1 MYTYNLEKSTVWQDS
16 KQLDIQ
22 IYMVTTKFPAVE
34 KYGLVSQL
42 QRAAVSIP
50 TNISEESARHTA
62 KDQMHF
68 YNLAFVSLMEVLNLL
83 IIAPA
88 LHYPDQGKYIALR
101 TIIDKIANKL
111 NALRNKN
118 RYSISKEQDDR
129 E

>member
-88 LHYPDQGKYIALR
+88 LHYLDQGKYIALR